1 MGGAGNARKQSL
13 SHHNRD
19 SSSSFPETFM
29 DYFSKYGEITDS
41 VIMMDRHS
49 GRPRGFGFVT
59 FADPVVANR
68 VEVKRTVPREDMDVK
83 GVIRA
88 KKIFVGGIPPA
99 LTEDE
104 LKEYFL
110 FMETLLSTRLCW
122 IIKLGGLGALVLS
135 LLTVKIL
142 LNRSSQRA
150 GHMNLEVEIKK
161 AVPKRN
167 GGDYGS
173 AAKPHSGFSNGAG
186 HGLGDL
192 YGGKIGGGYGMY
204 NGYGGYNGYGA
215 YGAYGSSNGFY
226 GGYGYGFGFGGPMM
240 FGSSGYGG
248 SGYGAPSGYG
258 TTAGYGG
265 GKVYGRSSDTGSFG
279 TGKGYGNGTGGALHG
294 GHGSSKGYGAVRMV
308 VVLLQRGSFIQAVG
322 SGVPMHIFIFAVKE
336 SSTSIITI
344 PELLCMLANR
354 SKSVHY
360 CSLVAILISVTALT
374 ISAMALLNCAP
385 ITDEIKA
392 YPPRFLSAFLEI
404 FSVFRMT
411 SVKNNFLP
419 PGLVS
424 NLQEV
429 LLSRKGEEEGQSN
442 DSNDNSP
449 ERSTCTSVEN
459 TSETEE
465 NSKPIVLVTNGD
477 GIESP
482 GLVYLVQALVHEG
495 LYNVHV
501 CAPQSDKSVSGHSVT
516 LQETVA
522 VTSADIKGATA
533 YEVSGTPVDCVSL
546 ALSGALFSWSKPV
559 LVVSGINQGSSC
571 GNHMKKNESKESD
584 FKDAA
589 AVCRPLINAAVRDIE
604 KGSFPKS
611 CSLHIEIPSSPSTNR
626 GFKLT
631 KQSMWRSSPSW
642 LAVSANRHPS
652 AGHFM
657 SNQQSLGIQLAQLSR
672 DASAAG
678 AARRLTTQ
686 RKNVEIESV
695 GASGK
700 SDTNRVKKYFRLE
713 FLDKEHE
720 DTDEDLDF
728 RALEN
733 GFVAVTPLLLS
744 PNMEPDIHVAAS
756 YWISS
761 ALKGDQ

>member
-1 MGGAGNARKQSL
+1 MIVMINHLNALLVLLLKILPRLKKIQSL
-13 SHHNRD
+13 
-19 SSSSFPETFM
+19 
-29 DYFSKYGEITDS
+29 
-41 VIMMDRHS
+41 
-49 GRPRGFGFVT
+49 
-59 FADPVVANR
+59 
-68 VEVKRTVPREDMDVK
+68 
-83 GVIRA
+83 
-88 KKIFVGGIPPA
+88 
-99 LTEDE
+99 
-104 LKEYFL
+104 L
-110 FMETLLSTRLCW
+110 FWLLMEM
-122 IIKLGGLGALVLS
+122 GLS
-135 LLTVKIL
+135 LLVLFIL
-142 LNRSSQRA
+142 FKLSSMKAYTMSMSAPRNR
-150 GHMNLEVEIKK
+150 
-161 AVPKRN
+161 
-167 GGDYGS
+167 
-173 AAKPHSGFSNGAG
+173 GFS
-186 HGLGDL
+186 LLDYL
-192 YGGKIGGGYGMY
+192 
-204 NGYGGYNGYGA
+204 
-215 YGAYGSSNGFY
+215 
-226 GGYGYGFGFGGPMM
+226 
-240 FGSSGYGG
+240 
-248 SGYGAPSGYG
+248 
-258 TTAGYGG
+258 
-265 GKVYGRSSDTGSFG
+265 
-279 TGKGYGNGTGGALHG
+279 
-294 GHGSSKGYGAVRMV
+294 V
-308 VVLLQRGSFIQAVG
+308 VFI
-322 SGVPMHIFIFAVKE
+322 
-336 SSTSIITI
+336 
-344 PELLCMLANR
+344 L
-354 SKSVHY
+354 
-360 CSLVAILISVTALT
+360 
-374 ISAMALLNCAP
+374 
-385 ITDEIKA
+385 D
-392 YPPRFLSAFLEI
+392 
-404 FSVFRMT
+404 
-411 SVKNNFLP
+411 
-419 PGLVS
+419 GLV
-424 NLQEV
+424 LIT
-429 LLSRKGEEEGQSN
+429 LSG
-442 DSNDNSP
+442 
-449 ERSTCTSVEN
+449 
-459 TSETEE
+459 
-465 NSKPIVLVTNGD
+465 
-477 GIESP
+477 
-482 GLVYLVQALVHEG
+482 
-495 LYNVHV
+495 
-501 CAPQSDKSVSGHSVT
+501 DKSVSGHSVT

-559 LVVSGINQGSSC
+559 LVISGINQGSSC
-571 GNHMKKNESKESD
+571 GNHMFYSGVVAGAREALISGVPSLSISLNWKKNESKESD